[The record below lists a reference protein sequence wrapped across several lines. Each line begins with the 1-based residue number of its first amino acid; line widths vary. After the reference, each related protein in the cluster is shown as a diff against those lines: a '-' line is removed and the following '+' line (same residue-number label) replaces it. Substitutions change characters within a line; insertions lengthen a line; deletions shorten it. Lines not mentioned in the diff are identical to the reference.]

1 MKENITDEM
10 YSWVLLIKKLLDEV
24 FVISRMIKVDIRVKS
39 RG

>member
-24 FVISRMIKVDIRVKS
+24 FVISRMIKVDIGVKS